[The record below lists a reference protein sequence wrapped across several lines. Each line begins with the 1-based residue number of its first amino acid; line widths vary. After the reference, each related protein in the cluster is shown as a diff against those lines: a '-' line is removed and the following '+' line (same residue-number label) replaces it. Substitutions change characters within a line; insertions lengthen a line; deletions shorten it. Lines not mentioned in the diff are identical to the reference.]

1 MRVFVVFD
9 NVSGEA
15 PRVFSTLDK
24 AKFFCETQKEHY
36 FDLYPAESCFYD
48 GDIEV
53 TEKGFADWFLIES
66 AEVDDYSNY
75 DFE

>member
-36 FDLYPAESCFYD
+36 FDLFPEDKCWVD
-48 GDIEV
+48 DDVEV
-53 TEKGFADWFLIES
+53 TEEGFTDMFLIQS
-66 AEVDDYSNY
+66 AEIDDYSNY